1 MCIMRLRKVLMYE
14 FHYDYIKKI
23 GKNSRLLFIDSDS
36 LMYEII
42 TEDVCEDFSKD
53 KEMLNFSN

>member
-1 MCIMRLRKVLMYE
+1 MITL
-14 FHYDYIKKI
+14 KKY

-36 LMYEII
+36 LMYEVI